1 LEGVALSAPTQKGR
15 DNARSSKDVKK
26 TAIVYWLIPAKSKR
40 ELFSEIIRILA
51 RQLDAAR
58 FEPHLTILAAR
69 QDREPPGKILRQINV
84 SPIRLKVRDIS
95 CSSKFAKTLFVR
107 FKPNDALE
115 KLVVDLARVTKS
127 PAKAARDP
135 HVSLLYRKLPTT
147 TKKDLA
153 STIKLPFREVVFD
166 SIQAVRCA
174 LPTRTRREVEAWRVV
189 ATKRLSG

>member
-1 LEGVALSAPTQKGR
+1 M
-15 DNARSSKDVKK
+15 KK
-26 TAIVYWLIPAKSKR
+26 NAIVYWLVPAKPKR
-40 ELFSEIIRILA
+40 ELFSKIIGILA

-58 FEPHLTILAAR
+58 FEPHLTILAAP
-69 QDREPPGKILRQINV
+69 QDRQPPGKILRRINV

-95 CSSKFAKTLFVR
+95 CSGKFAKTLFVR
-107 FKPNDALE
+107 FKSNDALE

-127 PAKAARDP
+127 RAKVLRDP
-135 HVSLLYRKLPTT
+135 HVSLLYKKIPTAA
-147 TKKDLA
+147 KKDLA

-174 LPTRTRREVEAWRVV
+174 VPTQTRAEVEAWRVV

>member
-1 LEGVALSAPTQKGR
+1 
-15 DNARSSKDVKK
+15 VKK
-26 TAIVYWLIPAKSKR
+26 TAIVYWLIPAKPKR

-51 RQLDAAR
+51 KQLDAAR

-69 QDREPPGKILRQINV
+69 QDRQPPGKILRQIKV

-107 FKPNDALE
+107 FEPNDALE

-127 PAKAARDP
+127 RGAVRDP
-135 HVSLLYRKLPTT
+135 HVSLLYKKIPTA
-147 TKKDLA
+147 TKEDLA

-174 LPTRTRREVEAWRVV
+174 FPTKTRVEIEAWRVV
-189 ATKRLSG
+189 ASASCR